1 MKSKMFK
8 RIMAAS
14 LATAMTASLAACGG
28 GNQPAPEASTSAE
41 PEVSSEAPADSEVV
55 EEPTEEVG
63 QFTALTDENGN
74 VYALD
79 GMEIVIR
86 DWWYAEPENYPS
98 NEYEEAE
105 QEYRDWIQETY
116 NFKIRRECSLEWGD
130 AATEEFTNY
139 VSTGGDDN
147 NYVFALTPM
156 ASTTSAV
163 QSGMMY
169 DLATLDCLDFTED
182 KFVNKVHEL
191 YSKADSIYAMA
202 TGAGEPRCG
211 IFFNKRLLEEANIDP
226 ESIYDMQ
233 ANGTWTFQ
241 AWEDLCKQV
250 HRDTNNDGEIDVYA
264 VNANDGN
271 MINAAVWANGGEYVG
286 KDADGKYILKLED
299 PKTVEGLE
307 FAMNILNNYWE
318 KEPEDA
324 AWDYYKESFVN
335 GNYVFLPEEGWA
347 TTAFLKDSE
356 DDWGFVMFPKGPQKD
371 DYTNVWN
378 DNLYVIPAC
387 YDADKAWKIA
397 FAYNLYTNE
406 IPGFEDYEGWKD
418 AEYNKFRDMRAVD
431 ETIAMMRVK
440 GDIAYDGIIPKL
452 ERGPQ
457 FIWNLYPGAD
467 LAAAI
472 EGIKDTWQSYLDEA
486 NAN

>member
-1 MKSKMFK
+1 MFK

-14 LATAMTASLAACGG
+14 LATAMTASLAACGDKTT
-28 GNQPAPEASTSAE
+28 PAPEASAPVDSTEA
-41 PEVSSEAPADSEVV
+41 SSEAGTDETTV
-55 EEPTEEVG
+55 EEVPEVE
-63 QFTALTDENGN
+63 QMTALTDADGN
-74 VYALD
+74 VYDLG
-79 GMEIVIR
+79 GMEVVIR
-86 DWWYAEPENYPS
+86 DWWYTEPENYPS
-98 NEYEEAE
+98 NAYEEAE

-116 NFKIRRECSLEWGD
+116 NFTIRRECSLEWGD
-130 AATEEFTNY
+130 PATEELTNY

-169 DLATLDCLDFTED
+169 DLATLDCLDFTES

-191 YSKADSIYAMA
+191 YGKAGSIYAMA

-233 ANGTWTFQ
+233 ANGTWTFE
-241 AWEDLCKQV
+241 AWENLCKQV

-271 MINAAVWANGGEYVG
+271 MINQAVWSNGGEYVG
-286 KDADGKYILKLED
+286 KDADGNYILKLED
-299 PKTVEGLE
+299 PKTMEGLE

-347 TTAFLKDSE
+347 TTAFLQDSE
-356 DDWGFVMFPKGPQKD
+356 DDWGFVMFPKGPQMS

-406 IPGFEDYEGWKD
+406 VPGYEDYEGWKD
-418 AEYNKFRDMRAVD
+418 GEYNKFRDMRSVD

-440 GDIAYDGIIPKL
+440 GDIALDGVIPKL

-457 FIWNLYPGAD
+457 FIWNLWPGAD
-467 LAAAI
+467 LAATI
-472 EGIKDTWQSYLDEA
+472 EGVKDTWQSYLDEA
-486 NAN
+486 NAAK